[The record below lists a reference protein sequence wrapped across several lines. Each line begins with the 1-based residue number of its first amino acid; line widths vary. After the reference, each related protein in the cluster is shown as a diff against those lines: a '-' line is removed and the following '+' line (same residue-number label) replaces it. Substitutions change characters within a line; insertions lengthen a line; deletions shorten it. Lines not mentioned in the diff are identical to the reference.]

1 MAGKRKPP
9 KRAAQP
15 KAAWERDQFSVRLT
29 EARRACL
36 RLISDAMPEHAT
48 PNDAVD
54 RAIEIALSKTEPAP
68 EKTIDLGSRLDDLEE
83 LVARMGREREAD
95 AAKQRAVADETLR
108 ETRSVAALISA
119 VAAMPPAVDGD
130 EDGWAGEAGEGA
142 RADDVPS
149 LRAWLDARSGIAAN
163 VSCVARWRSKSR
175 LGERLVAMEFDV
187 GMSGQPGGPS
197 IVRIEPLDTGSP
209 LASTDQGGALSLACR
224 RVPGG
229 GWGVSACRLNPDR
242 STGAAIGQF
251 RA

>member
-1 MAGKRKPP
+1 MAAPQSKSPWDRG
-9 KRAAQP
+9 
-15 KAAWERDQFSVRLT
+15 QFSVRLT

-54 RAIEIALSKTEPAP
+54 RAIEIALSKAEPAP
-68 EKTIDLGSRLDDLEE
+68 EQPIDLGSRLDDLED

-108 ETRSVAALISA
+108 ETRSVLALISA
-119 VAAMPPAVDGD
+119 VAAMPPSAADDDDDWGD
-130 EDGWAGEAGEGA
+130 RGGEGA
-142 RADDVPS
+142 SQEAAPS
-149 LRAWLDARSGIAAN
+149 LRAWLDTRAGAASA

-187 GMSGQPGGPS
+187 DMAGQGGARS
-197 IVRIEPLDTGSP
+197 VVRIEPVDAASP

-224 RVPGG
+224 RIPGG
-229 GWGVSACRLNPDR
+229 GWDVSACRLNPDR
-242 STGAAIGQF
+242 STGAALGQF